1 MQIWKLWKLLQL
13 MPHVFNT
20 RTRVEG
26 NDEIIGYAIV
36 ISVSILYSRHFFI
49 AFPHVCMTHGLM
61 YGGQLPDV

>member
-49 AFPHVCMTHGLM
+49 AFSSCLYDSWTHVWWTIA
-61 YGGQLPDV
+61 